1 MEVLAEIVRSIL
13 VIIILTSFMELLLLE
28 GKQKPFVRF
37 AIGLFILIAVLTPIL
52 NAVFSDRN
60 LKINLWNS
68 SADYY
73 SSEEII
79 ENGAKIQE
87 LIQNSNQEVI
97 KEKIQGQIN
106 AMALMVPGV
115 KEVNTEAQVDSEGT
129 LKKVLIVVT
138 TSPDSQV
145 RETSLDVF
153 ATADQLSPAEID
165 KEAIQNK
172 IQDVIHNFYGFNKAA
187 IEIKFEGG

>member
-1 MEVLAEIVRSIL
+1 MEVLAEIVRNIL
-13 VIIILTSFMELLLLE
+13 VIIILTSFMELLLPE

-73 SSEEII
+73 YSEEII

-115 KEVNTEAQVDSEGT
+115 KEVNTEAQVDDEGT
-129 LKKVLIVVT
+129 LEKVLIVVT
-138 TSPDSQV
+138 TSPESQV
-145 RETSLDVF
+145 RETGLDVF
-153 ATADQLSPAEID
+153 ATADQLSSAEMD
-165 KEAIQNK
+165 KEAVQNK